1 MYQRLIEQ
9 IRWFGVRRVVT
20 SALAAFVLAVGAWW
34 VVRVPPAPV
43 ESGISFTGTSLVRDQ
58 SSSSGVAPALALNIV
73 VHVAGEVN
81 KPGVYTLPNSARMID
96 AVTAAGGATA
106 RADLEVINLATPL
119 IDSSQ
124 IYVPAKGV
132 AARPTIVRPQPG
144 VNGVASATNSPSAS
158 GVVNIN
164 RASVTELD
172 TLPGVGPSTA
182 QAIVDYR
189 SANGPFGSPE
199 DLLNVKGIGP
209 AKFEA
214 MRKLVGVLMLVYNAP
229 STTVLM
235 ASDSNAPTQMPIANG
250 RTSCSHSGQPVTA
263 LRVARN
269 AEICPTANHSTMLK
283 KNASTYAE
291 FEETA
296 GTPSIGKTGKAMSR
310 SKKPSRPNSEPGSAT
325 SSKPTKEIASDAPT
339 AIRPPRW
346 RTCVR

>member
-1 MYQRLIEQ
+1 MYQRLIERL
-9 IRWFGVRRVVT
+9 RWFGVRRVVT

-43 ESGISFTGTSLVRDQ
+43 ESGISYTGTSLVRDQ
-58 SSSSGVAPALALNIV
+58 SSLSDAAALALNIV

-132 AARPTIVRPQPG
+132 AARPTFVRPQPG
-144 VNGVASATNSPSAS
+144 VNGVASATNSPSAI

-172 TLPGVGPSTA
+172 ALPGVGPSTA
-182 QAIVDYR
+182 QSIVDYR

-214 MRKLVGVLMLVYNAP
+214 MRKLVGV
-229 STTVLM
+229 
-235 ASDSNAPTQMPIANG
+235 
-250 RTSCSHSGQPVTA
+250 
-263 LRVARN
+263 
-269 AEICPTANHSTMLK
+269 
-283 KNASTYAE
+283 
-291 FEETA
+291 
-296 GTPSIGKTGKAMSR
+296 
-310 SKKPSRPNSEPGSAT
+310 
-325 SSKPTKEIASDAPT
+325 
-339 AIRPPRW
+339 
-346 RTCVR
+346 

>member
-1 MYQRLIEQ
+1 MYQRLIVQ

-58 SSSSGVAPALALNIV
+58 SSSSDAAALALNIV

-96 AVTAAGGATA
+96 AVTAAGGATV

-132 AARPTIVRPQPG
+132 AARPTFVRPQPG

-172 TLPGVGPSTA
+172 ALPGVGPSTA

-214 MRKLVGVLMLVYNAP
+214 MRKLVGV
-229 STTVLM
+229 
-235 ASDSNAPTQMPIANG
+235 
-250 RTSCSHSGQPVTA
+250 
-263 LRVARN
+263 
-269 AEICPTANHSTMLK
+269 
-283 KNASTYAE
+283 
-291 FEETA
+291 
-296 GTPSIGKTGKAMSR
+296 
-310 SKKPSRPNSEPGSAT
+310 
-325 SSKPTKEIASDAPT
+325 
-339 AIRPPRW
+339 
-346 RTCVR
+346 

>member
-1 MYQRLIEQ
+1 VYQRLIERL
-9 IRWFGVRRVVT
+9 RWFGVRRVVT

-34 VVRVPPAPV
+34 VVRVPPVPV
-43 ESGISFTGTSLVRDQ
+43 ESGISYTGTSLVRDQ
-58 SSSSGVAPALALNIV
+58 SSSSDAAALALNIV

-96 AVTAAGGATA
+96 AVTAAGGATTH
-106 RADLEVINLATPL
+106 ADLEVINLATPL

-132 AARPTIVRPQPG
+132 AARPTFIRPQPG

-172 TLPGVGPSTA
+172 ALPGVGPSTA

-214 MRKLVGVLMLVYNAP
+214 MRKLVGV
-229 STTVLM
+229 
-235 ASDSNAPTQMPIANG
+235 
-250 RTSCSHSGQPVTA
+250 
-263 LRVARN
+263 
-269 AEICPTANHSTMLK
+269 
-283 KNASTYAE
+283 
-291 FEETA
+291 
-296 GTPSIGKTGKAMSR
+296 
-310 SKKPSRPNSEPGSAT
+310 
-325 SSKPTKEIASDAPT
+325 
-339 AIRPPRW
+339 
-346 RTCVR
+346 

>member
-1 MYQRLIEQ
+1 MYQRLIVQ

-58 SSSSGVAPALALNIV
+58 SSSSDAAALALNIV

-132 AARPTIVRPQPG
+132 AARPTFVRPQPG

-172 TLPGVGPSTA
+172 ALPGVGPSTA
-182 QAIVDYR
+182 QSIVDYR

-214 MRKLVGVLMLVYNAP
+214 MRKLVGV
-229 STTVLM
+229 
-235 ASDSNAPTQMPIANG
+235 
-250 RTSCSHSGQPVTA
+250 
-263 LRVARN
+263 
-269 AEICPTANHSTMLK
+269 
-283 KNASTYAE
+283 
-291 FEETA
+291 
-296 GTPSIGKTGKAMSR
+296 
-310 SKKPSRPNSEPGSAT
+310 
-325 SSKPTKEIASDAPT
+325 
-339 AIRPPRW
+339 
-346 RTCVR
+346 

>member
-1 MYQRLIEQ
+1 MYQRLIVQ

-43 ESGISFTGTSLVRDQ
+43 ESGISYTGTSLVRDQ
-58 SSSSGVAPALALNIV
+58 SSSSDAAALALNIV

-132 AARPTIVRPQPG
+132 AARPTFVRPQPG

-172 TLPGVGPSTA
+172 ALPGVGPSTA

-214 MRKLVGVLMLVYNAP
+214 MRKLVGV
-229 STTVLM
+229 
-235 ASDSNAPTQMPIANG
+235 
-250 RTSCSHSGQPVTA
+250 
-263 LRVARN
+263 
-269 AEICPTANHSTMLK
+269 
-283 KNASTYAE
+283 
-291 FEETA
+291 
-296 GTPSIGKTGKAMSR
+296 
-310 SKKPSRPNSEPGSAT
+310 
-325 SSKPTKEIASDAPT
+325 
-339 AIRPPRW
+339 
-346 RTCVR
+346 

>member
-1 MYQRLIEQ
+1 MYQRLIERL
-9 IRWFGVRRVVT
+9 RWFGVRRVVT

-43 ESGISFTGTSLVRDQ
+43 ESGISYTGTSLVRDQ
-58 SSSSGVAPALALNIV
+58 SSSSDAAALALNIV

-96 AVTAAGGATA
+96 AVTAAGGATTH
-106 RADLEVINLATPL
+106 ADLEVINLATPL

-124 IYVPAKGV
+124 IYVPAKGA
-132 AARPTIVRPQPG
+132 AARPTFIRPQPG
-144 VNGVASATNSPSAS
+144 GNGVASATNSPSAS

-172 TLPGVGPSTA
+172 ALPGVGPSTA

-214 MRKLVGVLMLVYNAP
+214 MRKLVGV
-229 STTVLM
+229 
-235 ASDSNAPTQMPIANG
+235 
-250 RTSCSHSGQPVTA
+250 
-263 LRVARN
+263 
-269 AEICPTANHSTMLK
+269 
-283 KNASTYAE
+283 
-291 FEETA
+291 
-296 GTPSIGKTGKAMSR
+296 
-310 SKKPSRPNSEPGSAT
+310 
-325 SSKPTKEIASDAPT
+325 
-339 AIRPPRW
+339 
-346 RTCVR
+346 